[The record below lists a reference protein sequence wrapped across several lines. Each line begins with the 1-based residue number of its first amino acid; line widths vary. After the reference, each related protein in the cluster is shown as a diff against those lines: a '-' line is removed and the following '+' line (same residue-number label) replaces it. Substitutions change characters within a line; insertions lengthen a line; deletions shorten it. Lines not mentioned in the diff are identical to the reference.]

1 VRIQSPAISAYHV
14 WACATS
20 ASTGSRAM
28 ASPIESV
35 SSAGAKRG
43 SPLLSAFS
51 RSHGV

>member
-1 VRIQSPAISAYHV
+1 MSAYHV
-14 WACATS
+14 WACTTS

-35 SSAGAKRG
+35 SSAGTKRG
-43 SPLLSAFS
+43 PSLPPT